1 MKMEKKNIIGCALK
15 WSFSA
20 GVDFS
25 PQRTFDS
32 DWRHFW
38 LSQLMWG
45 CSTGV

>member
-1 MKMEKKNIIGCALK
+1 MNMEKKNIIGCNLK

-32 DWRHFW
+32 DWKR
-38 LSQLMWG
+38 SENQRRKG
-45 CSTGV
+45 KI